1 MPITF
6 LERTVWLGVKKIA
19 LLVGFILFTL
29 MLFSCA
35 NSNNRAPVSSVGQP
49 SSHKLNS
56 HTVAAGETLYSI
68 AWRYNLDYQN
78 LAEINGISR
87 PYRIMPGQRLRLAG
101 VATRFSYAEKKALKN
116 TPKPAPEFVQKPP
129 PAKPKERLIKQTKPP
144 VVVKSSTVKS
154 SSLVWSW
161 PVRGS
166 VISAFKSGK
175 GLNKGIDIG
184 AKLGE
189 SVLAAADGEVV
200 YAGSGLRGYGK
211 LIIIKH
217 QNSYLSAYAHNSQLL
232 AKEGDVVKRGQKIA
246 EVGSSGT
253 QSVKL
258 HFEVRHDGV
267 PKDPLRF
274 LPRKK

>member
-6 LERTVWLGVKKIA
+6 LEQAVWLSVKKIA
-19 LLVGFILFTL
+19 LLAGILL
-29 MLFSCA
+29 SALLLLSCA
-35 NSNNRAPVSSVGQP
+35 SSNNRAPVLSVGQP
-49 SSHKLNS
+49 ASHKLNS

-78 LAEINGISR
+78 LAEINGISK
-87 PYRIMPGQRLRLAG
+87 PYRIMPGQKLRLSG
-101 VATRFSYAEKKALKN
+101 VAARLSYAEKKARQKAPKS
-116 TPKPAPEFVQKPP
+116 TPRPVKTPP
-129 PAKPKERLIKQTKPP
+129 PVKPKERVIKQTSAP
-144 VVVKSSTVKS
+144 VAVKTQSVKSSP
-154 SSLVWSW
+154 LVWSW
-161 PVRGS
+161 PVKGS
-166 VISAFKSGK
+166 VISAFQSGK

-267 PKDPLRF
+267 PKDPLQF
-274 LPRKK
+274 LPRK

>member
-6 LERTVWLGVKKIA
+6 LEQAVWLSVKKIA
-19 LLVGFILFTL
+19 LLAGILL
-29 MLFSCA
+29 PVLLLLSCA
-35 NSNNRAPVSSVGQP
+35 SSNNRAPVSSVGQP
-49 SSHKLNS
+49 ASHKLNS

-78 LAEINGISR
+78 LAEINGISK
-87 PYRIMPGQRLRLAG
+87 PYRIMPGQKLRLSG
-101 VATRFSYAEKKALKN
+101 VAVRLSYAEKKARQNAPKS
-116 TPKPAPEFVQKPP
+116 TPKPVKTPP
-129 PAKPKERLIKQTKPP
+129 PAKPKERVIKQTSTP
-144 VVVKSSTVKS
+144 VAVKTQSVKSSP
-154 SSLVWSW
+154 LVWSW
-161 PVRGS
+161 PVKGS
-166 VISAFKSGK
+166 VISAFQSGK

-267 PKDPLRF
+267 PKDPLQF
-274 LPRKK
+274 LPRK

>member
-1 MPITF
+1 MPTTF
-6 LERTVWLGVKKIA
+6 FEQGTWLSVNKIA
-19 LLVGFILFTL
+19 LFVFNLLVVFLIC
-29 MLFSCA
+29 SCA
-35 NSNNRAPVSSVGQP
+35 NSDHRAPVSSVGQP
-49 SSHKLNS
+49 ASHKLNS
-56 HTVAAGETLYSI
+56 HVVAPGDTLYSI

-78 LAEINGISR
+78 LAEINSISK
-87 PYRIMPGQRLRLAG
+87 PYRIMPGQKLRLTG
-101 VATRFSYAEKKALKN
+101 VARRLSYAERKVARKTASSAPK
-116 TPKPAPEFVQKPP
+116 TVAPVKPA
-129 PAKPKERLIKQTKPP
+129 ARLNKETKPP
-144 VVVKSSTVKS
+144 IVVKSQSVKS

-161 PVRGS
+161 PVKGS
-166 VISAFKSGK
+166 VVSAFNSGK

-267 PKDPLRF
+267 PKDPLQF